1 MVYDNGTRD
10 VPMEAYVSFWVVP
23 WRVLGILLLILL
35 FVGIGLWSTFKKW
48 VGLFRHI
55 KKGRSKNEVKD

>member
-35 FVGIGLWSTFKKW
+35 FVGIGLLSTFKKW
-48 VGLFRHI
+48 IRLFRRI
-55 KKGRSKNEVKD
+55 KNGRSKDEHKD

>member
-23 WRVLGILLLILL
+23 WRVIIFAILIL
-35 FVGIGLWSTFKKW
+35 VGPALAVYLLMRWRFKKR
-48 VGLFRHI
+48 LAKERSRHA
-55 KKGRSKNEVKD
+55 D

>member
-23 WRVLGILLLILL
+23 WRVIIFAILIIVGPALAVYLLMR
-35 FVGIGLWSTFKKW
+35 WRFKKR
-48 VGLFRHI
+48 LAKERSRHA
-55 KKGRSKNEVKD
+55 D